1 MKTGD
6 IVFVAVCT
14 LVMAIVCPGQ
24 SAATAT
30 QRGAQPLKVYIL
42 AGQSNME
49 GHARI
54 STFDH
59 IGMDPATA
67 PVLEKMR
74 GSDGRPRVC
83 EDVWIS
89 YRTGTGEG
97 SGPLTAGY
105 GARGNPAQL
114 GDKIGPELT
123 FGIFM
128 QELVDEPI
136 LLIKAAWGGKSLHT
150 DFRSPSAGPY
160 QFNEKQL
167 KGFEKRGMDIEEV
180 KAEKAEATGR
190 YYREMIAHVKRVLSD
205 IGRVYPAYDPR
216 QGYEIRGFVWFQ
228 GWNDMCDGGVYPDR
242 AQPGGYDLYSELLAH
257 FIRDVRKD
265 LVAPKMRFV
274 IGVMGVGG
282 PGQQVHFREA
292 MAAPAD
298 LPEFKDNV
306 VSVQTSPFW
315 DEALVAAQAKQHELN
330 GILDTAH
337 EVNDEGRLDR
347 SSQPFPGWNAIGRP
361 APEQRVWRYRTFDA
375 QTEAE
380 QLPKEVGKRFRVV
393 TLPDGMESWYAPA
406 FDDSNWRQGRAPLG
420 KGTWRHRRTTVSNN
434 SDWGDGEFLLMRTTF
449 ELDAIDCESYR
460 LSILARQGFE
470 VYLNGHKIHTYI
482 WWKDRPYYRAIVLS
496 ENETKHLKEGANVLA
511 AYANVHYDRKT
522 AEPYAS
528 IDLFIEGITSKGM
541 ARYDQALETVL
552 PPEERV
558 IASGASNAGYH
569 YLGSGK
575 IMAQIGKAFAEAM
588 HDGGPRD

>member
-274 IGVMGVGG
+274 IGVTGVGG

>member
-361 APEQRVWRYRTFDA
+361 APEQRVGGFRRFDA